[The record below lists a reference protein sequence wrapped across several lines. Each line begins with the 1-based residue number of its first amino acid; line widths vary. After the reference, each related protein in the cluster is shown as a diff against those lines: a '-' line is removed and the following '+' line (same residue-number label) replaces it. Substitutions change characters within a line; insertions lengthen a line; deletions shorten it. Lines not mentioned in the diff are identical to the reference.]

1 MESKSVFFVAH
12 LVSPIRH
19 SRFEFCDET
28 TDYMKQYKTEKNWKV
43 PKNMFW

>member
-1 MESKSVFFVAH
+1 MAH

-28 TDYMKQYKTEKNWKV
+28 TDYMKQYKTEKNWKSQEHV
-43 PKNMFW
+43 LVDIKGLR